1 MKREMNWKDELPQEI
16 CDFFDGKNNETRISE
31 EEEQEIRQQQEVL
44 RKMSEAFYEGL
55 DISRA
60 FENENSKKKENQ
72 DIYIKTK
79 LLPPDKLE
87 EYREFTLFLMKF
99 SGIWL
104 GAGFWVLVRL
114 LLSFSFIRPN
124 RLTDILSFFPA
135 FIITKENVK
144 NWMAGERTF
153 SWFSTCLAS
162 SGQID

>member
-1 MKREMNWKDELPQEI
+1 MKKEMNWKDELPQEI
-16 CDFFDGKNNETRISE
+16 CDFFEGKNNETGITE
-31 EEEQEIRQQQEVL
+31 EEEQEIRQQQEAL

-87 EYREFTLFLMKF
+87 EYRDFALFLMKF

-114 LLSFSFIRPN
+114 LLSFS
-124 RLTDILSFFPA
+124 
-135 FIITKENVK
+135 
-144 NWMAGERTF
+144 
-153 SWFSTCLAS
+153 
-162 SGQID
+162 

>member
-1 MKREMNWKDELPQEI
+1 MR
-16 CDFFDGKNNETRISE
+16 FFDGKNNETGISE

-144 NWMAGERTF
+144 TGWPENVPFHGFPPVTHRKRRKENAT
-153 SWFSTCLAS
+153 L
-162 SGQID
+162 